1 MIDIFK
7 NNEYFF
13 DIKKFFL
20 ERFAKVG
27 HWQQRK
33 ISAFHHRSGVPLYGG
48 VLAFIVPS
56 PASNKGRQWKPHVR
70 SKIVTG
76 TDNLADVTKV
86 LIQTKKTS
94 PSGGGLFR
102 I

>member
-1 MIDIFK
+1 M
-7 NNEYFF
+7 
-13 DIKKFFL
+13 
-20 ERFAKVG
+20 V
-27 HWQQRK
+27 
-33 ISAFHHRSGVPLYGG
+33 
-48 VLAFIVPS
+48 FIVPS
-56 PASNKGRQWKPHVR
+56 PALNKGQWKPHVR

-94 PSGGGLFR
+94 PSEGGLFR